1 MNPSQYARVTVNVP
15 TVTGVFD
22 YHIPETLLPLAAPGC
37 LVEVPFG
44 KQNVQ
49 GIILELLDAPS
60 IEETRPI
67 TSLIDPSPV
76 LTSYQIS
83 LAKVLAE
90 ETLSPLAV
98 CLTLMLPPG
107 LSQLSDLLYHL
118 STPVD
123 GEIPDLTN
131 FSLLQQKI
139 LAELKKR
146 EDLRGRQIDAAFS
159 HQDWRKAIKPLEKL
173 GLITN
178 QPVLPAP
185 GIHPKVVRTV
195 QLACPP
201 GEVEAYA
208 SGLESLAA
216 NRKPAAERRLA
227 VLQFLLKEPWPVE
240 APWVYASSGA
250 TLPDLYRLADEGKVI
265 LSEIQVWRDPLA
277 EIEWAPYQAP
287 VLTSNQQQALATILD
302 EIEHGAEKPCLL
314 HGISGSGKTEV
325 YLQAAA
331 KVIEAGRQVFVLVPE
346 ISLTPQTVHRFLG
359 RFPGQVGLIHSRLSA
374 GERYDTWQR
383 VRSGKLNIVIGP
395 RSALFSPFP
404 NPGLIILDECHDDSY
419 AQSDTPPRFS
429 TVQAAIHLGKT
440 CKAGVILGTATPPV
454 ELFYRAQQEK
464 WKIISLPLRII
475 AHRQAVQTHLDQ
487 QVVTSQPLS
496 SAIMSTMLSDQIETG
511 NLPPVTVVD
520 MRAELKSGNRSMFSR
535 ALTDALT
542 QVLQNNQ
549 QAILYLNR
557 RGAATF
563 VFCRDCGSSLRCP
576 RCDLPLTWHSD
587 EKILICHICRYQ
599 RKMPDKCPQCGGS
612 QIRQYGAGT
621 EKVEAEVNLRFPGAR
636 TLRWDAETAR
646 LKGADEI
653 ILSHFSNHRAD
664 ILIGTQMIS
673 KGLDLPLVTLVGVIL
688 ADVGLNFPDYR
699 AGERTF
705 QLLTQVAGRASR
717 SALGGQAVFQT
728 FQPENYAL
736 QCAARHDFHRF
747 YELELDYRRH
757 LGYPPFNRLV
767 RLEYRSPK
775 SELAEQSA
783 FNLAEQINHW
793 LEEGRFSATE
803 IIGPAPCYFHKWNGQ
818 YRWQII
824 LKGPNPALIL
834 RGKAL
839 SDWRVEVDPVS
850 VL

>member
-1 MNPSQYARVTVNVP
+1 MNLPQFARVTVNVP
-15 TVTGVFD
+15 SVTGVFD
-22 YHIPETLLPLAAPGC
+22 YRIPEMLLPLAAPGC
-37 LVEVPFG
+37 LVVVPFG

-76 LTSYQIS
+76 LTPYQIS
-83 LAKVLAE
+83 LAKIIAE

-107 LSQLSDLLYHL
+107 LSQLSDLLYHF
-118 STPVD
+118 TAPV
-123 GEIPDLTN
+123 ESEKPVLTN
-131 FSLLQQKI
+131 LSPLQQKI
-139 LAELKKR
+139 ISIFDKKG
-146 EDLRGRQIDAAFS
+146 DLRGRQIDALFS

-173 GLITN
+173 GLVTN
-178 QPVLPAP
+178 RPVLPAP
-185 GIHPKVVRTV
+185 GIRPRVVRTV
-195 QLACPP
+195 QLSCLPE
-201 GEVEAYA
+201 EVEEYA
-208 SGLESLAA
+208 SGLEKLPL

-227 VLQFLLKEPWPVE
+227 VLHFLLKEPWPVE
-240 APWVYASSGA
+240 AAWVYASTGA
-250 TLPDLYRLADEGKVI
+250 SLPDLYRLAEDGKVI
-265 LSEIQVWRDPLA
+265 LSEIQIWRDPLA
-277 EIEWAPYQAP
+277 EIEWAPYLAP
-287 VLTSNQQQALATILD
+287 ILTSNQQTVLAAILN
-302 EIEHGAEKPCLL
+302 EIEQGAENPCLL
-314 HGISGSGKTEV
+314 HGISGSGKTEI

-331 KVIEAGRQVFVLVPE
+331 KVIESGRQVFVLVPE

-359 RFPGQVGLIHSRLSA
+359 RFPGQVGLIHSRLSP

-383 VRSGKLNIVIGP
+383 VRNGKLNIIIGP

-429 TVQAAIHLGKT
+429 AVQAAIHLGKI

-464 WKIISLPLRII
+464 WKILNLPRRIL
-475 AHRQAVQTHLDQ
+475 AHRLAVQNHLDQ
-487 QVVTSQPLS
+487 QTMTNQATSSIEAP
-496 SAIMSTMLSDQIETG
+496 TRLSDEIETG
-511 NLPPVTVVD
+511 ILPPVTVVD
-520 MRAELKSGNRSMFSR
+520 MRKELKSGNRTMFSK

-563 VFCRDCGSSLRCP
+563 VFCRDCGSSLRCL

-599 RKMPDKCPQCGGS
+599 RKMPEKCPQCGGT

-621 EKVEAEVNLRFPGAR
+621 EKVEAEVNLRFPAAR

-664 ILIGTQMIS
+664 ILIGTQMIA

-717 SALGGQAVFQT
+717 SALGGQAIFQT
-728 FQPENYAL
+728 FQPENYVL

-747 YELELDYRRH
+747 YEVEMEYRRR
-757 LGYPPFNRLV
+757 LGYPPFNRLI
-767 RLEYRSPK
+767 RLEYRHPK
-775 SELAEQSA
+775 SELAEKVA

-793 LEEGRFSATE
+793 LVEGRFSATE

-824 LKGPNPALIL
+824 LKGPNPALVL
-834 RGKAL
+834 KEKNL